1 MNWTQKIKQILGGFW
16 LNIWQDNWLVDL
28 LCTIFTVFV
37 GTNLHRQLEAI
48 QNQTACKSLLQPD
61 TTQYVKILLDN
72 TLLQGKNTIS
82 IAQLS
87 MGASL
92 APQNNGKKAYKALK
106 TLDVPQK
113 LLVNI
118 YEPES
123 ALLRD
128 TDFIYNKDTQCL
140 QFSDSLPSY
149 DFLQTPAIVDDQI
162 KTCYVL
168 WAEYN
173 INAALRD
180 NFTGILQLPLE
191 WLYKYPGA
199 IEAAWNIKQNGA
211 NKEDVISLLLA
222 VGGRGRKLLAYPAI
236 YTYKDE
242 LPAALGG
249 IHVLTDVG
257 VLFADD
263 QTIEISDSVLPL
275 KDLSTGGI
283 SSAYKAL
290 CQTRNQDNKVP
301 YAQLPA
307 QMNPAKFILQK
318 VWGPAASI
326 LIVSDAS
333 KDIQETVRFIV
344 NNTIMGTIILVY
356 TSDGKLLYPD
366 RKEQEELMLYYNNS
380 INNGTLYKEQK
391 KDLQE

>member
-1 MNWTQKIKQILGGFW
+1 MNWTQKIKQILGSFW

-28 LCTIFTVFV
+28 LCTVFTVFV
-37 GTNLHRQLEAI
+37 GTNLHRQLEAV
-48 QNQTACKSLLQPD
+48 QKQTACSSLLQPD
-61 TTQYVKILLDN
+61 TTQYVKILLDS

-82 IAQLS
+82 IAELS

-123 ALLRD
+123 ALLRG
-128 TDFIYNKDTQCL
+128 TDFIYNKDSQCL

-149 DFLQTPAIVDDQI
+149 GFVQTPAIVNDQI

-173 INAALRD
+173 INTALRD

-199 IEAAWNIKQNGA
+199 IEAAWSIKQNGA
-211 NKEDVISLLLA
+211 NKEDVFALLKA
-222 VGGRGRKLLAYPAI
+222 VGGQGQRLLRYPAI
-236 YTYKDE
+236 YTWRDQ
-242 LPAALGG
+242 LPGILGG
-249 IHVLTDVG
+249 LHIPTEVG
-257 VLFADD
+257 ILFADD
-263 QTIEISDSVLPL
+263 QIVAVSDSILPL
-275 KDLSTGGI
+275 KDLSTGSI
-283 SSAYKAL
+283 SSGYRSL
-290 CQTRNQDNKVP
+290 CQARNLDSSVP
-301 YAQLPA
+301 YVKLPA
-307 QMNPAKFILQK
+307 QLNPAKFILQK
-318 VWGPAASI
+318 VWGPAACVIIAPDDSQDMQRA
-326 LIVSDAS
+326 V
-333 KDIQETVRFIV
+333 QFIID
-344 NNTIMGTIILVY
+344 NTIMGTIILVY
-356 TSDGKLLYPD
+356 TAQGRLLYPSRQKQD
-366 RKEQEELMLYYNNS
+366 QLMLYYKNFA
-380 INNGTLYKEQK
+380 NNGTTYKEHK